1 MKKISRFITGAFL
14 GALVSSLLVLLFT
27 PKSGNQLRNTVTER
41 VQNIATDIRHASE
54 QKRKELE
61 EELESLKTS
70 S

>member
-27 PKSGNQLRNTVTER
+27 PKSGSQLRHTVTNR
-41 VQNIATDIRHASE
+41 IQNISSEIRIASE

-61 EELESLKTS
+61 EELERLKTS
-70 S
+70 N